1 MFARQN
7 RGRAAARK
15 LAPIR
20 PRRRAARLWQSVP
33 FAVAALLAG
42 AVAMPQSALAASA
55 GPSVTFTKLTLLNGW
70 GTYPGSASP
79 AIADISGTVYFK
91 GAITTSSSNTNN
103 VAFILPPAFRPA
115 KNVNV
120 PVDMCGTTSGEL
132 AIAPTGVTQVIS
144 QGANSNATCFTSLD
158 GVSFALSTKPF
169 TALTL
174 QPGWTEF
181 DNLYRKAAAR
191 LVGGI
196 VHLAGEIKT
205 AHSHSAAFTLPPAF
219 RPSTN
224 VYVLINLCTGSI
236 GRLDIAPSG
245 AVAVTPEGTN
255 NFWMVK
261 CGVSLEGASFALSPT
276 SFTALTLQNG
286 WMNAPNGTADATVRN
301 ISGIVH
307 FSGAISTNG
316 TNAEPFILPA
326 GFRPAREIWIPVDLC
341 GGNNGRLDIRPDGTV
356 FVEAENNDFSQAQC
370 FTSLDG
376 TSFAR

>member
-1 MFARQN
+1 
-7 RGRAAARK
+7 
-15 LAPIR
+15 
-20 PRRRAARLWQSVP
+20 
-33 FAVAALLAG
+33 
-42 AVAMPQSALAASA
+42 MPQSALAASA

-158 GVSFALSTKPF
+158 GASFALSTKSF

-191 LVGGI
+191 VAGGI
-196 VHLAGEIKT
+196 VHLEGEIKT
-205 AHSHSAAFTLPPAF
+205 AHSQSAAFTLPPAF

-224 VYVLINLCTGSI
+224 VDVLINLCTGSI

-261 CGVSLEGASFALSPT
+261 CGVSLEGASFSLSPT

-286 WMNAPNGTADATVRN
+286 WMNAPYGTADAAVRK

-307 FSGAISTNG
+307 FRGAISTNG

-326 GFRPAREIWIPVDLC
+326 GFRPAHEIWIPVDLC

-356 FVEAENNDFSQAQC
+356 FVEAENNDFSKAQC

-376 TSFAR
+376 ASFAP